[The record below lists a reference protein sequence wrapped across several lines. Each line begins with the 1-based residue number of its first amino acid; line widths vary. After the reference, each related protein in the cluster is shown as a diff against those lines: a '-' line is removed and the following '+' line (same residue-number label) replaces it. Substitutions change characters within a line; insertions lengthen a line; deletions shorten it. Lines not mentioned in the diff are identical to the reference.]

1 MNSDIFFY
9 FYLLQKRLYK
19 LSVTSQIHRPPAKP
33 HLPCPVSSNYPPLMW
48 PECLTVPTP
57 APHWLSES
65 GTWCSLGKRWEL
77 SPTSPCWMMWALPQH
92 HHHLHHHYLLLPPF
106 SCSLTGQSSLGRAAW
121 ARSAST
127 RALAALQARRCSPV
141 PFKMRSFKGRGFAWP
156 HFKVH

>member
-1 MNSDIFFY
+1 MSFSLISCASAWNQWMNSDIFFTFIY
-9 FYLLQKRLYK
+9 FK
-19 LSVTSQIHRPPAKP
+19 SASTNCVTSQIHRPPAKP

-92 HHHLHHHYLLLPPF
+92 HLHHHYLLLPPF
-106 SCSLTGQSSLGRAAW
+106 SCSLTGQSSLGSQRFNEGTGSLAGP
-121 ARSAST
+121 
-127 RALAALQARRCSPV
+127 ALLPCAV
-141 PFKMRSFKGRGFAWP
+141 
-156 HFKVH
+156 